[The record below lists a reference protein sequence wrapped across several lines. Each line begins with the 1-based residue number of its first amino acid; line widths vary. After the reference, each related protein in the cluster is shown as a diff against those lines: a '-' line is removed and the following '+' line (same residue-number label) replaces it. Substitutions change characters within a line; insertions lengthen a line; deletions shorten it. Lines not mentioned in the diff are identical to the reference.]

1 MRQSRFIQ
9 EAKMKYGLDFE
20 QFWRDGMRTADGRYA
35 ERVCSDQAE
44 SLFWESLAP
53 NYDQRSTLFDYAP
66 KTIDTIQ
73 RLLGDNINSLIEI
86 GPGTGRFTLP
96 MAKMVSRLT
105 AIDFSEHM
113 LSRLDYKLRELGI
126 RNVRC
131 IHGKWENTL
140 VEPADGVVAVNA
152 IYRMWDIRLSLRKMN
167 ESAKKRVVLVWTQQR
182 SIFDDLYKKVNWNGC
197 GTKLDYMYLLPLL
210 YEMGIDA
217 NVEWMKVDRPTRF
230 NNEIEL
236 RDSLYS
242 QLPEQYWEKPEVAR
256 YLQDHVIE
264 QNGCLYFK
272 SHPRIV
278 FISWTPE

>member
-1 MRQSRFIQ
+1 MKQSRFIQ

-20 QFWRDGMRTADGRYA
+20 LFWRDGMRAADGRYA

-96 MAKMVSRLT
+96 MAKKVSRLT

-113 LSRLDYKLRELGI
+113 LSRLDYKLRESGI

-131 IHGKWENTL
+131 IHGKWEDTL

-152 IYRMWDIRLSLRKMN
+152 IYRMWDIRLSIRKMN
-167 ESAKKRVVLVWTQQR
+167 KAAKKRVVLVWTQQR

-242 QLPEQYWEKPEVAR
+242 QLPEQYWEKPEVLR

-264 QNGCLYFK
+264 QKGCLYFK